1 MDRPEVKSL
10 DCFAASAEA
19 EKDSKFLSLLNSS
32 ILRDLLM
39 ANLPVSEEDDQ
50 DKESFLEFGASFSEP
65 QSPTSH
71 CQTIFENLG
80 LEGQDVEIRV
90 DFPDLKHVYHKTQ
103 SRVNRQ
109 SRQRVVKG
117 KIKVRVLTRG
127 HQVQAIEVYVERT
140 PNAALL
146 VGDKCGRVYLKP
158 QPGPYFPNKYYFTVD
173 LDSVYESPTR
183 HGVPVYKLS
192 TVDSERRNNFRL
204 VVVVVLIG
212 DHRSKEFISRPF
224 RLRSKTN
231 GRFRSLS
238 L

>member
-1 MDRPEVKSL
+1 MEKSEPKSM
-10 DCFAASAEA
+10 DCFAASAEV
-19 EKDSKFLSLLNSS
+19 ERDKLLSLFNSS
-32 ILRDLLM
+32 ILRDLFM
-39 ANLPVSEEDDQ
+39 AKNFPISEEDDQ
-50 DKESFLEFGASFSEP
+50 DGTKTEP
-65 QSPTSH
+65 QSPTSCCH
-71 CQTIFENLG
+71 IFENLG
-80 LEGQDVEIRV
+80 LEGEDVEIRV
-90 DFPDLKHVYHKTQ
+90 DFPDLKLVYHKTQ
-103 SRVNRQ
+103 SRANRQ

-117 KIKVRVLTRG
+117 KIKVRVLTQG
-127 HQVQAIEVYVERT
+127 HQVQTIEVYVERT

-146 VGDKCGRVYLKP
+146 VGDKCGRVYLKS

-183 HGVPVYKLS
+183 RGVPVYKLS
-192 TVDSERRNNFRL
+192 TVDAERRNNFRL

>member
-1 MDRPEVKSL
+1 MEKSEPKSM

-19 EKDSKFLSLLNSS
+19 ERDKLLSLFNTS
-32 ILRDLLM
+32 ILRDLFM
-39 ANLPVSEEDDQ
+39 AKNFPISEEDDQ
-50 DKESFLEFGASFSEP
+50 DGTKTEP
-65 QSPTSH
+65 QSPTSCCH
-71 CQTIFENLG
+71 IFENLG
-80 LEGQDVEIRV
+80 LEGEDVEIRV
-90 DFPDLKHVYHKTQ
+90 DFPDLKLVYHKTQ
-103 SRVNRQ
+103 SRANRQ

-117 KIKVRVLTRG
+117 KIKVRVLTQG
-127 HQVQAIEVYVERT
+127 HQVQTIEVYVERT

-146 VGDKCGRVYLKP
+146 VGDKCGRVYLKS
-158 QPGPYFPNKYYFTVD
+158 QPGPYFPNKYYFTID

-192 TVDSERRNNFRL
+192 TVDAERRNNFRL

>member
-1 MDRPEVKSL
+1 MEKSEPKSM

-19 EKDSKFLSLLNSS
+19 ERDKLLSLFNTS
-32 ILRDLLM
+32 ILRDLFM
-39 ANLPVSEEDDQ
+39 AKNFPISEEDDQ
-50 DKESFLEFGASFSEP
+50 DGTKTEP
-65 QSPTSH
+65 QSPTSCCH
-71 CQTIFENLG
+71 IFENLG
-80 LEGQDVEIRV
+80 LEGEDVEIRV
-90 DFPDLKHVYHKTQ
+90 DFPDLKLVYHKTQ
-103 SRVNRQ
+103 SRANRQ

-117 KIKVRVLTRG
+117 KIKVRVLTQG
-127 HQVQAIEVYVERT
+127 HQVQTIEVYVERT

-146 VGDKCGRVYLKP
+146 VGDKCGRVYLKS

-183 HGVPVYKLS
+183 RGVPVYKLS
-192 TVDSERRNNFRL
+192 TVDAERRNNFRL

>member
-1 MDRPEVKSL
+1 MEKSEPKSM

-19 EKDSKFLSLLNSS
+19 ERDKLLSLFNSS
-32 ILRDLLM
+32 ILRDLFM
-39 ANLPVSEEDDQ
+39 AKNFPISEEDDQ
-50 DKESFLEFGASFSEP
+50 DGTKTEP
-65 QSPTSH
+65 QSPTSCCH
-71 CQTIFENLG
+71 IFENLG
-80 LEGQDVEIRV
+80 LEEEDVEIRV
-90 DFPDLKHVYHKTQ
+90 DFPDLKLVYHKTQ
-103 SRVNRQ
+103 SRANRQ

-117 KIKVRVLTRG
+117 KIKVRVLTQG
-127 HQVQAIEVYVERT
+127 HQVQTIEVYVERT

-146 VGDKCGRVYLKP
+146 VGDKCGRVYLKS

-192 TVDSERRNNFRL
+192 TVDAERRNNFRL

>member
-1 MDRPEVKSL
+1 MEKSEPKSM

-19 EKDSKFLSLLNSS
+19 ERDKLLSLFNSS
-32 ILRDLLM
+32 ILRDLFM
-39 ANLPVSEEDDQ
+39 AKNFPISEEDDQ
-50 DKESFLEFGASFSEP
+50 DGTKTEP
-65 QSPTSH
+65 QSPTSCCH
-71 CQTIFENLG
+71 IFENLG
-80 LEGQDVEIRV
+80 LEGEDVEIRV
-90 DFPDLKHVYHKTQ
+90 DFPDLKLVYHKTQ
-103 SRVNRQ
+103 SRANRQ

-117 KIKVRVLTRG
+117 KIKVRVLTQG
-127 HQVQAIEVYVERT
+127 HQVQTIEVYVERT

-146 VGDKCGRVYLKP
+146 VGDKCGRVYLKS

-183 HGVPVYKLS
+183 RGVPVYKLS
-192 TVDSERRNNFRL
+192 TVDAERRNNFRL

>member
-1 MDRPEVKSL
+1 MPTKTCERDKLHQDCLFSKPVKCERFVYIRSTDRDIHL
-10 DCFAASAEA
+10 CHAGGG
-19 EKDSKFLSLLNSS
+19 LS
-32 ILRDLLM
+32 
-39 ANLPVSEEDDQ
+39 DDQ
-50 DKESFLEFGASFSEP
+50 DGTKTEP
-65 QSPTSH
+65 QSPTSCCH
-71 CQTIFENLG
+71 IFENLG
-80 LEGQDVEIRV
+80 LEGEDVEIRV
-90 DFPDLKHVYHKTQ
+90 DFPDLKLVYHKTQ
-103 SRVNRQ
+103 SRANRQ

-117 KIKVRVLTRG
+117 KIKVRVLTQG
-127 HQVQAIEVYVERT
+127 HQVQTIEVYVERT

-146 VGDKCGRVYLKP
+146 VGDKCGRVYLKS

-183 HGVPVYKLS
+183 RGVPVYKLS
-192 TVDSERRNNFRL
+192 TVDAERRNNFRL